1 MIFIVF
7 FLFILIILGVLL
19 SIIFILSKSKIKL
32 KFLWIGLFGL
42 PLALVVGMILLISFI
57 VGLTIFEEHSF
68 YKISEEKTLIQFEND
83 QRIQRVKYTTRPD
96 SYPGYLTFFEKENKV
111 IVLDYT
117 FNNELQDLARANP
130 ERGFEN
136 QDNNSKVEYD
146 SFLNY
151 MQTFKEENYIIINQ
165 EKYEMEVQKSQE
177 SLREKI
183 KYIQSNNRNIKEKPY
198 SEIGLFRPRLV
209 YINSDLITEN
219 EFKEISECAKK
230 IQKKDLSIMP
240 DVLLYKSLKNFEY
253 KTNYEELKCEN
264 PVNIIKISLNGRVYF
279 NEKSFNGSKLMDEKF
294 QPEFNI
300 GYFDASANFVRDLQ
314 PDWSFYHFE
323 NRQKNYLS
331 KENFEEIAEYQSILS
346 LLFNEKQ
353 EPFNDYLQSCKNN
366 EGENLFDLFK
376 EKS

>member
-1 MIFIVF
+1 LYPSFG
-7 FLFILIILGVLL
+7 IL
-19 SIIFILSKSKIKL
+19 
-32 KFLWIGLFGL
+32 
-42 PLALVVGMILLISFI
+42 
-57 VGLTIFEEHSF
+57 T
-68 YKISEEKTLIQFEND
+68 Q
-83 QRIQRVKYTTRPD
+83 
-96 SYPGYLTFFEKENKV
+96 
-111 IVLDYT
+111 
-117 FNNELQDLARANP
+117 
-130 ERGFEN
+130 
-136 QDNNSKVEYD
+136 
-146 SFLNY
+146 
-151 MQTFKEENYIIINQ
+151 
-165 EKYEMEVQKSQE
+165 
-177 SLREKI
+177 
-183 KYIQSNNRNIKEKPY
+183 
-198 SEIGLFRPRLV
+198 
-209 YINSDLITEN
+209 
-219 EFKEISECAKK
+219 
-230 IQKKDLSIMP
+230 
-240 DVLLYKSLKNFEY
+240 NFEY

-314 PDWSFYHFE
+314 PDWSFCHFE

>member
-209 YINSDLITEN
+209 YINSDLIT
-219 EFKEISECAKK
+219 
-230 IQKKDLSIMP
+230 SIKM
-240 DVLLYKSLKNFEY
+240 K
-253 KTNYEELKCEN
+253 
-264 PVNIIKISLNGRVYF
+264 
-279 NEKSFNGSKLMDEKF
+279 
-294 QPEFNI
+294 
-300 GYFDASANFVRDLQ
+300 
-314 PDWSFYHFE
+314 
-323 NRQKNYLS
+323 
-331 KENFEEIAEYQSILS
+331 
-346 LLFNEKQ
+346 
-353 EPFNDYLQSCKNN
+353 
-366 EGENLFDLFK
+366 
-376 EKS
+376 